1 MGLARETRSVNGEM
15 TEPRNFSW
23 FVEGK
28 LAGMAYPRETDL
40 AFLAGQ
46 GIKTLVNLTPDDYYS
61 GVAEQHGVQMKT
73 IRVPAFEPPT
83 LEQIREFL
91 ELVDSTKEVN
101 LASYPAVLASFRLL
115 KAKNTWND
123 WLRESSMAV
132 FLSLNLLH
140 ACLSALVSLNVSML
154 HDSLA

>member
-1 MGLARETRSVNGEM
+1 MSARRDETSKM
-15 TEPRNFSW
+15 TEPRSFSW

-61 GVAEQHGVQMKT
+61 GLAEQHGVQMKT

-83 LEQIREFL
+83 LGQIQEFL
-91 ELVDSTKEVN
+91 ELIDSTKE
-101 LASYPAVLASFRLL
+101 AS
-115 KAKNTWND
+115 
-123 WLRESSMAV
+123 SSS
-132 FLSLNLLH
+132 FLSQNLSCTRISIH
-140 ACLSALVSLNVSML
+140 ITYIDITGRGGGRSLRHGAGPYWYDAGLLPGGKGGLQAQGS
-154 HDSLA
+154 H

>member
-1 MGLARETRSVNGEM
+1 MGLGPGPLVLNSHPRAPRANKPKM

-46 GIKTLVNLTPDDYYS
+46 GIKTMVNLTPDDYYS
-61 GVAEQHGVQMKT
+61 GLAEQHGVQMKT

-91 ELVDSTKEVN
+91 ELVDSTKE
-101 LASYPAVLASFRLL
+101 ASSSSI
-115 KAKNTWND
+115 
-123 WLRESSMAV
+123 LRQTCQS
-132 FLSLNLLH
+132 
-140 ACLSALVSLNVSML
+140 
-154 HDSLA
+154 